1 MAFEGLI
8 CPACSNPLDE
18 SKLEENM
25 VCPSCSTK
33 LKQKKFLAF
42 LEFLMMHGLVTN
54 IDFFDQTLYGD
65 EIKKTVEEKEQQD
78 ETNPDD
84 YEDKA
89 SNIDYI
95 EETPDLK
102 EVTPM
107 RKNLGIGKVLRKIGR
122 SLTAKIIPIPIKK
135 IRGDYGK
142 TEKKTAS
149 D

>member
-18 SKLEENM
+18 SILEENM
-25 VCPSCSTK
+25 ICPHCSTN

-42 LEFLMMHGLVTN
+42 LEYLMMQGLVTN

-65 EIKKTVEEKEQQD
+65 EIKVTVEEKEQTD

-84 YEDKA
+84 YEDKS
-89 SNIDYI
+89 SNMDMI

-102 EVTPM
+102 EVTTDEEEF
-107 RKNLGIGKVLRKIGR
+107 RQWDGIEEDWEEFNKKEDSGK
-122 SLTAKIIPIPIKK
+122 
-135 IRGDYGK
+135 GK
-142 TEKKTAS
+142 
-149 D
+149 

>member
-18 SKLEENM
+18 SILEENM
-25 VCPSCSTK
+25 ICPHCSTN

-42 LEFLMMHGLVTN
+42 LEYLMMQGLVTN
-54 IDFFDQTLYGD
+54 IDFFDQTIYGD
-65 EIKKTVEEKEQQD
+65 EIKVTEEEKEQKD

-89 SNIDYI
+89 SNMDLI

-102 EVTPM
+102 EVTTDEEEF
-107 RKNLGIGKVLRKIGR
+107 RHWEGLDDDWEEFNKKERSDEGKKN
-122 SLTAKIIPIPIKK
+122 
-135 IRGDYGK
+135 
-142 TEKKTAS
+142 
-149 D
+149 

>member
-18 SKLEENM
+18 SILEENM
-25 VCPSCSTK
+25 ICPNCTTN

-42 LEFLMMHGLVTN
+42 LEYLMMQGLVTN
-54 IDFFDQTLYGD
+54 INFFDQTIYGD
-65 EIKKTVEEKEQQD
+65 EIKVTQEEKEQHD

-89 SNIDYI
+89 SNMDLI

-102 EVTPM
+102 EVTTDEEEFRHWEGLEEDWEEFN
-107 RKNLGIGKVLRKIGR
+107 RK
-122 SLTAKIIPIPIKK
+122 
-135 IRGDYGK
+135 
-142 TEKKTAS
+142 EKS
-149 D
+149 DKGEQK

>member
-8 CPACSNPLDE
+8 CPACSNQLDE
-18 SKLEENM
+18 SILEENM
-25 VCPSCSTK
+25 ICPHCRTN

-42 LEFLMMHGLVTN
+42 LEYLMMQGLVTN

-65 EIKKTVEEKEQQD
+65 EIKVTEEEKEQKD

-89 SNIDYI
+89 SNMDLI

-102 EVTPM
+102 EVTTDEEEF
-107 RKNLGIGKVLRKIGR
+107 RHWEGLEEDLEEFNQKEKSDKDKKN
-122 SLTAKIIPIPIKK
+122 
-135 IRGDYGK
+135 
-142 TEKKTAS
+142 
-149 D
+149 

>member
-18 SKLEENM
+18 SILEENM
-25 VCPSCSTK
+25 ICSHCSTN

-42 LEFLMMHGLVTN
+42 LEYLMMQGLVTN
-54 IDFFDQTLYGD
+54 IDFFDQSIYGD
-65 EIKKTVEEKEQQD
+65 EIKVTEEEKEQKD

-89 SNIDYI
+89 SNMDLI

-102 EVTPM
+102 EVTTDEEEF
-107 RKNLGIGKVLRKIGR
+107 RHWEGLEEDWEDFN
-122 SLTAKIIPIPIKK
+122 KK
-135 IRGDYGK
+135 EKSDGGK
-142 TEKKTAS
+142 T
-149 D
+149 